1 MKRLYTFRLF
11 VLGAIMIYAFWRYYR
26 VSHDMR
32 YTVATTTGRI
42 STPRN
47 HEAIEYRFS
56 VNYKT
61 YNSSG
66 PVTGAYHILCPN
78 GRYYVK
84 FPFKSPGANE
94 IRWDKPVPDSIYSI
108 PEEGWKEIP

>member
-1 MKRLYTFRLF
+1 MKRIYTFRLF
-11 VLGAIMIYAFWRYYR
+11 FFIAIMICAFWRYYR
-26 VSHDMR
+26 VSHDIR
-32 YTVATTTGRI
+32 YTVATTTRLI

-47 HEAIEYRFS
+47 HDAIEYRFS
-56 VNYKT
+56 VNYNT

-66 PVTGAYHILCPN
+66 PDVIQYHIRYPN

-84 FPFKSPGANE
+84 FAFKSPGANE
-94 IRWDKPVPDSIYSI
+94 IRWDRPVPDSIQKV